1 MASHKAEN
9 NTRAAHLRRFA
20 ARVFDL
26 QRNLGYK
33 LQLLAI
39 AIVQGGTGKGR
50 SLLGVNIQAM
60 KD

>member
-1 MASHKAEN
+1 MAFHKAEN

-26 QRNLGYK
+26 QRNQGYEF
-33 LQLLAI
+33 QLLDI
-39 AIVQGGTGKGR
+39 AIVQEETGKGR